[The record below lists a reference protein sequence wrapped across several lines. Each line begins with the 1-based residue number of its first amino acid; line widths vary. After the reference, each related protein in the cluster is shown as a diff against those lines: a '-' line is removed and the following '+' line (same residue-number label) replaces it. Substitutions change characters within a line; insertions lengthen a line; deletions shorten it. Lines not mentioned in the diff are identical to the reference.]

1 MKTRTKI
8 IILISFILV
17 IFIITINNLFEKKVQ
32 YVPEEQIETQITSE
46 TTTSSTNTTTTT
58 KTTKTTLKTTNK
70 TTSKTTT
77 KNTNKSS
84 GGFKLTHYGYDCKGC
99 GGKTATGYDISK
111 TIYYNDKTYGN
122 LRVVAMCSNY
132 PLYSV
137 IKIKNYKLGGDTLA
151 IVLDRGVGCGVID
164 LAVKNEKQAS
174 QYGIQNNI
182 QIEILRKGK

>member
-32 YVPEEQIETQITSE
+32 YVPEKQIEPQITSE
-46 TTTSSTNTTTTT
+46 TTATSIITTTTT
-58 KTTKTTLKTTNK
+58 KTTKKTTK
-70 TTSKTTT
+70 TTKITTQ
-77 KNTNKSS
+77 KVNQSS

-111 TIYYNDKTYGN
+111 TIYYNDKTYGS

-151 IVLDRGVGCGVID
+151 IVLDRGVGCGTID
-164 LAVKNEKQAS
+164 LAVENEKTAS
-174 QYGIQNNI
+174 KYGIQKNV
-182 QIEILRKGK
+182 QIEILRRGN